1 MTVHTDRPMTP
12 PSTPL
17 WNESTA
23 YPSPTSSS
31 SKSNNSSPNISQTRP
46 SLKPSF
52 STKSTSIREN
62 VQVMVRCR
70 PRSEKELK
78 IDEEPCWLIRP
89 EEGSI
94 ELARLK
100 SPNSISTFHYD
111 NVVMGVDNEQVY
123 KAGIL
128 DLVRSAMM
136 GYNGTVFAYGQTAS
150 GKTYTMEPGVIPRAV
165 REVFS
170 FIEEDTHGREYLL
183 RVSYM
188 EIYNEKIKDL
198 LNVENTSPEI
208 IEDKK
213 GVYVRNLK
221 EVIVKTAQEV
231 LNCIKDGEG
240 NRHISA
246 TDYNERSSR
255 SHTIFQIVIESRS
268 KGLPTNAN
276 RGVRVSQLNLI
287 DLAGSEKVATDFER
301 RKEGGYINKSLLTLG
316 NVISKL
322 TSDEPSTHIPFRNS
336 KLTRIL
342 QAALSGN
349 ARISVICTINPTFA
363 SKDESLNTLRFAQ
376 RAKLVKT
383 AAKMTRILD
392 NSELQNCLIKI
403 AELQTKVQ
411 EKNDLEAETRERLKN
426 LLGLILTSS
435 KQEGDDTEHVD
446 MFSQFSNISADD
458 LMKESTMRDVVA
470 RCEEGFAA
478 QISSHEKQMDKMAQ
492 HVESLQDMMNI
503 MESVQ
508 TKQNET
514 LTKRDAQ
521 IEKLKQELNAI
532 KVTQLQ
538 STAMNS
544 TSTST
549 ARATKTP
556 IRATKTP
563 IRQPL
568 PTITSPVPAHVPI
581 PQLHT
586 PTKIL
591 AVPTVTT
598 TLHPIP
604 QSQSSTPTPS
614 ATNSSST
621 VTPTP
626 STSTVVQE
634 DKKSASL
641 DDVSQSI
648 TLAVQH
654 ITEAISIGLQQPLLE
669 EDYDMLSSCVETVPI
684 SDISNAFATI
694 FQSVLAST
702 LSKDSETQEQIEA
715 PKSAIATALQN
726 AIQSNLLSTFVMS
739 IFPLQPTF
747 RNSHPFMR
755 QYYSSRFPKR
765 QKEFSLV
772 ILLF

>member
-1 MTVHTDRPMTP
+1 
-12 PSTPL
+12 
-17 WNESTA
+17 
-23 YPSPTSSS
+23 
-31 SKSNNSSPNISQTRP
+31 
-46 SLKPSF
+46 
-52 STKSTSIREN
+52 
-62 VQVMVRCR
+62 
-70 PRSEKELK
+70 
-78 IDEEPCWLIRP
+78 
-89 EEGSI
+89 
-94 ELARLK
+94 
-100 SPNSISTFHYD
+100 
-111 NVVMGVDNEQVY
+111 
-123 KAGIL
+123 
-128 DLVRSAMM
+128 
-136 GYNGTVFAYGQTAS
+136 
-150 GKTYTMEPGVIPRAV
+150 
-165 REVFS
+165 
-170 FIEEDTHGREYLL
+170 
-183 RVSYM
+183 
-188 EIYNEKIKDL
+188 
-198 LNVENTSPEI
+198 
-208 IEDKK
+208 
-213 GVYVRNLK
+213 
-221 EVIVKTAQEV
+221 
-231 LNCIKDGEG
+231 
-240 NRHISA
+240 
-246 TDYNERSSR
+246 
-255 SHTIFQIVIESRS
+255 
-268 KGLPTNAN
+268 
-276 RGVRVSQLNLI
+276 
-287 DLAGSEKVATDFER
+287 
-301 RKEGGYINKSLLTLG
+301 
-316 NVISKL
+316 
-322 TSDEPSTHIPFRNS
+322 
-336 KLTRIL
+336 
-342 QAALSGN
+342 
-349 ARISVICTINPTFA
+349 
-363 SKDESLNTLRFAQ
+363 
-376 RAKLVKT
+376 
-383 AAKMTRILD
+383 
-392 NSELQNCLIKI
+392 
-403 AELQTKVQ
+403 
-411 EKNDLEAETRERLKN
+411 
-426 LLGLILTSS
+426 
-435 KQEGDDTEHVD
+435 
-446 MFSQFSNISADD
+446 
-458 LMKESTMRDVVA
+458 MKESTMRDVVA

-626 STSTVVQE
+626 SSSTVVQE
-634 DKKSASL
+634 DKKTASL

-654 ITEAISIGLQQPLLE
+654 ITEAISTGLQQPPLE

-684 SDISNAFATI
+684 SDISNAVATI

-726 AIQSNLLSTFVMS
+726 AIQSNLLSTSVMS
-739 IFPLQPTF
+739 TSSITTDIPEFTSIHEAVLFITFPEKTKGIFTCDIAILDEHNEEDVPELMVHIEHQKPQLMEHIEDVDELNAQVDEPIEHIAKEDEVEEFDTINEELMETLEKDMKESLFEEIITAPSANVKDDQILEESITRSPIAVDPHYEPYSKSINQPT
-747 RNSHPFMR
+747 PFLFLFNRWTIVAVTTYLMV
-755 QYYSSRFPKR
+755 QY
-765 QKEFSLV
+765 
-772 ILLF
+772 I